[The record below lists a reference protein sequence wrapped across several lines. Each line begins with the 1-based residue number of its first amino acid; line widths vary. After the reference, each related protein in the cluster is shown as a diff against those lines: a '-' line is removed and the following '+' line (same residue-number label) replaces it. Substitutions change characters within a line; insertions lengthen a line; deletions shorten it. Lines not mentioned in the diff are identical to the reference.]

1 MHLEKYAF
9 ANGLEHKPTFA
20 WCVHHPSHNQE
31 GKMFNKSYE
40 DMTLTEDTQIWD
52 NIPRRSVQEALKID
66 QESGIIFWEDV
77 IE

>member
-1 MHLEKYAF
+1 
-9 ANGLEHKPTFA
+9 
-20 WCVHHPSHNQE
+20 
-31 GKMFNKSYE
+31 MFNKSYE
-40 DMTLTEDTQIWD
+40 DMILTEDTQIWD